1 VTAED
6 RPTPRPAVDV
16 DSPDYCGGY
25 RKGYADGARDAAM
38 LWEDVRAAI
47 LSREGM
53 TDPAVEAAGL
63 DRAPV
68 LAFAAER
75 MEQARTGLLMLL
87 ALVIV
92 LAAAPN
98 RRRPEV
104 TL

>member
-1 VTAED
+1 VSANDEHRTT
-6 RPTPRPAVDV
+6 TPPDV
-16 DSPDYCGGY
+16 DSPDYCAGY
-25 RKGYADGARDAAM
+25 RAGYADGARDAAM

-53 TDPAVEAAGL
+53 TDPTVEPAAG

-92 LAAAPN
+92 LAAVPG
-98 RRRPEV
+98 RRAEV
-104 TL
+104 NA